1 MSDDF
6 PAGLTFVE
14 DDGVAPDTF
23 NVLLFGPPKSGK
35 STAAA
40 TAPGPILY
48 LNAEG
53 KGALGYARKVALERG
68 NRIHEVA
75 LPNGK
80 NGQSALAVMRAT
92 TEHLRSGNE
101 PVVQSVVV
109 DTIGKVREA
118 LANELVVPGS
128 KNSIQQWGKVADL
141 VADFVRTLRDLP
153 VNVVF
158 LAHTDQVDDAEAG
171 RTVRPL
177 IGGKATE
184 IVPGEVDVVAFT
196 GAVAVEGE
204 PVRYVGQLVD
214 GKGRTG
220 LGDRS
225 GVLAEAGPVRDL
237 DLSVW
242 LADYRAGLTPD
253 DLPFDVVEP
262 QTLDEAIAA
271 GDVELDEVA

>member
-6 PAGLTFVE
+6 PAGLAFVE
-14 DDGVAPDTF
+14 DDGLAPDTF

-53 KGALGYARKVALERG
+53 KGALGFARKVALERG
-68 NRIHEVA
+68 TRIHEVA

-80 NGQSALAVMRAT
+80 NGQSVLVVMRAAV
-92 TEHLRSGNE
+92 EHLRSGNE
-101 PVVQSVVV
+101 PVVQTVVV

-118 LANELVVPGS
+118 LANELVVPGA
-128 KNSIQQWGKVADL
+128 KNSIQQWGKVADT
-141 VADFVRTLRDLP
+141 VAEFVRTLRDMP

-158 LAHTDQVDDAEAG
+158 LAHTDQVDDAESG

-184 IVPGEVDVVAFT
+184 IVPGEVDVVAYT

-225 GVLAEAGPVRDL
+225 GALAEAGPVRDL

-242 LADYRAGLTPD
+242 LEDYQGGLTPE
-253 DLPFDVVEP
+253 DLPFAPERESEDDG
-262 QTLDEAIAA
+262 QLGLDEGEAA
-271 GDVELDEVA
+271 

>member
-1 MSDDF
+1 MTDLS
-6 PAGLTFVE
+6 AGLVFVE
-14 DDGVAPDTF
+14 DDGIAPDTF

-53 KGALGYARKVALERG
+53 RGALGFARKVALERG
-68 NRIHEVA
+68 ARIHEVT
-75 LPNGK
+75 LPDGK
-80 NGQSALAVMRAT
+80 NGRSVLAVMRAVV
-92 TEHLRSGNE
+92 EHLRSGRE
-101 PVVQSVVV
+101 PVPASVVV

-128 KNSIQQWGKVADL
+128 KNSIQQWGKVAES
-141 VADFVRTLRDLP
+141 VTEFVRFLRDAP
-153 VNVVF
+153 VNAVF

-196 GAVAVEGE
+196 GAVAVDGE

-214 GKGRTG
+214 GRGRTG

-225 GVLAEAGPVRDL
+225 GALAVDGPVRDL
-237 DLSVW
+237 DLTVW
-242 LADYRAGLTPD
+242 LRDYQAGLAPT
-253 DLPFDVVEP
+253 DLPFGV
-262 QTLDEAIAA
+262 A
-271 GDVELDEVA
+271 ELPLEDQEGV